1 MHSADEVVGPTFDV
15 DVNPADVL
23 AKNTDANQLDST
35 EKEDRHD
42 QRGIARQIHTED
54 HGSQHNQCRIEK
66 AEQGYQQADHP
77 PHLEGLH

>member
-23 AKNTDANQLDST
+23 AQNTDPDQLDAT
-35 EKEDRHD
+35 EKQDRHD
-42 QRGIARQIHTED
+42 QRGIARQIHAED
-54 HGSQHNQCRIEK
+54 HGSQHNQCCVEK
-66 AEQGYQQADHP
+66 AEQGYQQADPP